1 MRAMLA
7 AAALLL
13 AGCVTVDVGG
23 EGAAVTQYVID
34 DAGAVPE
41 RRAAPVADALL
52 IQAGAGDPLADTL
65 SIAYARHKGERAL
78 YQLATWT
85 DRPARRIPQLL
96 QRRLEARASFRAV
109 AMLGQPLNANWL
121 LAVAVEDI
129 HHDLV
134 TEPGTARLALRA
146 TLFDRRRRA
155 LVAGRTFSAD
165 VPVAE
170 AKSAAAAAAMNRAVA
185 QVLDALVPWLEQ
197 EVERAR
203 AGGE

>member
-1 MRAMLA
+1 MKTLLA
-7 AAALLL
+7 ALALLL

-23 EGAAVTQYVID
+23 DSPAQTQYVLD
-34 DAGAVPE
+34 DAGAPPP

-52 IQAGAGDPLADTL
+52 IQAAAGDPLADTL
-65 SIAYARHKGERAL
+65 SIAYARRPGERAF

-96 QRRLEARASFRAV
+96 QRRLEARGSFRAV
-109 AMLGQPLNANWL
+109 AVLGQPLHADWL
-121 LAVAVEDI
+121 LALAIDDI
-129 HHDLV
+129 HHDLA
-134 TEPGTARLALRA
+134 TEPGRARLAVRA
-146 TLFDRRRRA
+146 ALYDRQKRTQ
-155 LVAGRTFSAD
+155 VAQRTFSAD

-170 AKSAAAAAAMNRAVA
+170 AKSAAAAAAMSRGVA

-203 AGGE
+203 RAGG